1 MSFAVV
7 SLCIAWLTIKK
18 NIKYHLPL
26 LNRWTPPTAAAAE
39 RHPPPPPVRLP
50 RPCASSHDPV
60 PPPTQPFA
68 PALEA
73 VGASGCAT
81 RGDEGER
88 KGEKLGFRLESS
100 RDSDRRRIR
109 FFAVPVLNRKEF
121 RGISPHR
128 RARAS
133 RTSTASSR
141 RTPPRKHWICI
152 EDKFRAAGDYVS
164 QKSSSVFG
172 KKKVEP
178 MVKDA
183 AAPGKGGRLKMES
196 SNAQPQDSA
205 YSVPKN
211 PSMTCCRKRT
221 DGATFLEDLKDH
233 IEEFIH
239 ASMDEHKTCFKH
251 HPKGQMCKHSD
262 TALLC
267 SFCILDIL
275 MMKHFLCF
283 MFRISDVWDVKG
295 CRGAFGGCQGS

>member
-26 LNRWTPPTAAAAE
+26 LNRRTPPTAAAAE

-50 RPCASSHDPV
+50 RPCASSRDPA

-68 PALEA
+68 LALEA

-128 RARAS
+128 R
-133 RTSTASSR
+133 ASSR

-251 HPKGQMCKHSD
+251 HPK
-262 TALLC
+262 
-267 SFCILDIL
+267 
-275 MMKHFLCF
+275 
-283 MFRISDVWDVKG
+283 DVWDVKG

>member
-100 RDSDRRRIR
+100 RDSDR
-109 FFAVPVLNRKEF
+109 
-121 RGISPHR
+121 
-128 RARAS
+128 
-133 RTSTASSR
+133 
-141 RTPPRKHWICI
+141 
-152 EDKFRAAGDYVS
+152 
-164 QKSSSVFG
+164 
-172 KKKVEP
+172 
-178 MVKDA
+178 
-183 AAPGKGGRLKMES
+183 
-196 SNAQPQDSA
+196 
-205 YSVPKN
+205 
-211 PSMTCCRKRT
+211 
-221 DGATFLEDLKDH
+221 
-233 IEEFIH
+233 
-239 ASMDEHKTCFKH
+239 
-251 HPKGQMCKHSD
+251 
-262 TALLC
+262 
-267 SFCILDIL
+267 
-275 MMKHFLCF
+275 
-283 MFRISDVWDVKG
+283 
-295 CRGAFGGCQGS
+295 